1 MISHQYPRGNT
12 FGMGNYDASKRN
24 NYIMYLD
31 VKNLYGWA
39 MSQPLLPSNFKWLT
53 DEEMEELRMMMVPDV
68 SLRGYISE
76 CNLGKYYFYF
86 LYIYAYF
93 IKCNVCFLCI
103 PEYPRDFIERN
114 VCFL

>member
-1 MISHQYPRGNT
+1 MISHQYPRGNI

-31 VKNLYGWA
+31 TNNLYGWA
-39 MSQPLLPSNFKWLT
+39 MSQPLLPSNFKWLA
-53 DEEMEELRMMMVPDV
+53 DEEMEELSMMMVPDV

-93 IKCNVCFLCI
+93 IKCNVRFLCI
-103 PEYPRDFIERN
+103 PEYPRDSIERN